1 MHLVTYARRDSPLA
15 HSRAG
20 ILVEHGVVDVAHASA
35 GGLPPTVQQLLD
47 DQPELEAA
55 LQGLT
60 LEPAVDLAE
69 VRLLSP
75 LPRPLSVRDFMA
87 FEEHVRHTREKRGAR
102 VPDTWYQLPVF
113 YFSNHLAVLGPEDP
127 VAAPPGCAEL
137 DFEFEVALVIGR
149 RGRDIP
155 EAEAWNHVAGLTIMN
170 DWSARDLQMLE
181 MQAVLGPA
189 KGKDFATTLGP
200 ALVTLDE
207 LRPRL
212 DGDRLSLAMT
222 GRRNGEEFT
231 RTNLGEIYHPIPR
244 VIARASAGVT
254 LHPGEVIGL
263 GTVPNGCLLEQ
274 PEPKWLQ
281 PGDIV
286 ELEVE
291 VLGSLRSAV
300 VART

>member
-1 MHLVTYARRDSPLA
+1 
-15 HSRAG
+15 
-20 ILVEHGVVDVAHASA
+20 
-35 GGLPPTVQQLLD
+35 
-47 DQPELEAA
+47 
-55 LQGLT
+55 
-60 LEPAVDLAE
+60 
-69 VRLLSP
+69 
-75 LPRPLSVRDFMA
+75 
-87 FEEHVRHTREKRGAR
+87 
-102 VPDTWYQLPVF
+102 
-113 YFSNHLAVLGPEDP
+113 
-127 VAAPPGCAEL
+127 VAAVADLGTGSGAIALALAAEL
-137 DFEFEVALVIGR
+137 PDVLVCG
-149 RGRDIP
+149 GSM
-155 EAEAWNHVAGLTIMN
+155 MN
-170 DWSARDLQMLE
+170 GDHFADSVLAAMR
-181 MQAVLGPA
+181 AVEP
-189 KGKDFATTLGP
+189 P
-200 ALVTLDE
+200 DE